1 MRFLLRPEALRLAL
15 ASESGP
21 DAALLPVLI
30 SCSGSDEVWCLVLS
44 SRSDAVAVRLR
55 RFLDELLVELLTGLS
70 ADLFIGLSVELR
82 LSLSGSVLARLLFGE
97 LELPAELRLSL
108 SGSVLARLLF
118 GELELPAEL
127 RASLWVSAIERL
139 LFVVPSDVL
148 RFLEELPVTLSV
160 SGSES

>member
-15 ASESGP
+15 ASGSGP

-97 LELPAELRLSL
+97 LELPAELR
-108 SGSVLARLLF
+108 
-118 GELELPAEL
+118 P
-127 RASLWVSAIERL
+127 SLWVSALERL
-139 LFVVPSDVL
+139 LFAVPSDVL
-148 RFLEELPVTLSV
+148 RFLEELPATFSV
-160 SGSES
+160 SGSVS

>member
-1 MRFLLRPEALRLAL
+1 MT
-15 ASESGP
+15 
-21 DAALLPVLI
+21 
-30 SCSGSDEVWCLVLS
+30 VW
-44 SRSDAVAVRLR
+44 LR
-55 RFLDELLVELLTGLS
+55 RFLDELLVELFTGLS
-70 ADLFIGLSVELR
+70 
-82 LSLSGSVLARLLFGE
+82 
-97 LELPAELRLSL
+97 AELRLSL

>member
-1 MRFLLRPEALRLAL
+1 MRFLLRLEALRLAL
-15 ASESGP
+15 VAGSGP

-30 SCSGSDEVWCLVLS
+30 SCSGSEEVWCLVLS

-97 LELPAELRLSL
+97 LELAVELR
-108 SGSVLARLLF
+108 
-118 GELELPAEL
+118 P
-127 RASLWVSAIERL
+127 SLWVSAIERL